1 MADSALRTDNIGV
14 GLWNAHWWDF
24 LLRGLIAVAFGLVL
38 FLLPGLSLLTFIML
52 FAAFAFVIGVLLL
65 LQAVTIKDGRW
76 WVRIIEGLIGI
87 AAAASVIL
95 WPHITLLTFA
105 YIIAFYW
112 IFTGILD
119 VITAIEARK
128 VIHGEWLLIAGGI
141 CYHFVAGSSPPPAK
155 APKAPPP
162 ANVYVAAPM
171 VPPPPPPAKDPGPA
185 KGKPPAPT
193 PPQMSRL
200 DKSLLIGY
208 ILNCN

>member
-1 MADSALRTDNIGV
+1 MADSAVRTDNIGV

-24 LLRGLIAVAFGLVL
+24 LLRGLIAVAFGLIL

-52 FAAFAFVIGVLLL
+52 FAAFAFVVGIILL

-141 CYHFVAGSSPPPAK
+141 LSAIVGVVLLY
-155 APKAPPP
+155 
-162 ANVYVAAPM
+162 
-171 VPPPPPPAKDPGPA
+171 
-185 KGKPPAPT
+185 KP
-193 PPQMSRL
+193 
-200 DKSLLIGY
+200 LIGILALAQVIG
-208 ILNCN
+208 ILNIAFGIVLVMLTIKLKLTGTKVPSTV